1 MFTGIS
7 MVEKLILAV
16 VTGVA
21 SWHGTSVWSIAG
33 VPSLVVVSVS
43 NSGELGLTDA
53 ALVWLLAGMNSD
65 MNL

>member
-1 MFTGIS
+1 MFTGVT

-16 VTGVA
+16 VLGVA
-21 SWHGTSVWSIAG
+21 SWHGTSVWFVAG

-43 NSGELGLTDA
+43 NSRKLGLTDS
-53 ALVWLLAGMNSD
+53 ALVWLLAGMNTD